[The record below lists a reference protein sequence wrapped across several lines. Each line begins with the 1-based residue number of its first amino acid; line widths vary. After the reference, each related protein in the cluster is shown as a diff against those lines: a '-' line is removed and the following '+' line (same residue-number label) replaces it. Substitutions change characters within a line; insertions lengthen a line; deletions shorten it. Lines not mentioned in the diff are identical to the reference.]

1 MSNVEKLQSAGLLP
15 AEHGLDADDLTAL
28 EALSE
33 DEVAMMVR
41 LRIEPARSHH
51 KAPARVSI

>member
-15 AEHGLDADDLTAL
+15 AEHGLTTDDVNVLN
-28 EALSE
+28 ALSK

-41 LRIEPARSHH
+41 LRIEPTRSHH
-51 KAPARVSI
+51 GAAARVSL